1 MSTSSE
7 VFIAVITGTALLLL
21 LVVFIVLFLFIYQKK
36 KFTHLQETERMRDIY
51 DRELLRV
58 QLEVQEQTFQQ
69 ISRDIHDNVGQV
81 LAVVRLYLK
90 GMSDQPLEYQSKR
103 LVETDNLVGQA
114 INDLRNL
121 SHSLSNEHLQATGL
135 SAGLRAAIER
145 ISSAGK
151 LNAQFVMKGNDVSI
165 DPEKELILF
174 RMCQELLAN
183 AIRHSNAQNLK
194 IEMNS
199 SLDCIELLIQDDGRG
214 FDPLLK
220 KGNGLR
226 NLYKRAELIGATFEI
241 ESVPEKGTC
250 SKISWPKTNRSN
262 ALKY

>member
-36 KFTHLQETERMRDIY
+36 KFTHLQEKEQMRDSY

-90 GMSDQPLEYQSKR
+90 GMSDQPLENQSKR

-114 INDLRNL
+114 INDLRNF

-135 SAGLRAAIER
+135 CAGLRVAVER
-145 ISSAGK
+145 ISNAGNLK
-151 LNAQFVMKGNDVSI
+151 AQFVMTGNEVSI

-174 RMCQELLAN
+174 RMCQELMAN
-183 AIRHSNAQNLK
+183 VIRHSNAQNLK

-199 SLDCIELLIQDDGRG
+199 SLNSIDLLIQDDGRG

-220 KGNGLR
+220 NGNGLR
-226 NLYKRAELIGATFEI
+226 NLRRRAELIGATFEI
-241 ESVPEKGTC
+241 QSSPEKGTC
-250 SKISWPKTNRSN
+250 SKICWRKISPPNV
-262 ALKY
+262 LKN